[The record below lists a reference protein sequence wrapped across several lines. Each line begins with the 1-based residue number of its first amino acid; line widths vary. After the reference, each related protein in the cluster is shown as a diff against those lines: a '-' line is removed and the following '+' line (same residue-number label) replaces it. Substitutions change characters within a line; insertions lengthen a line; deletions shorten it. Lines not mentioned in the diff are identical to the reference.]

1 MLRILLFLAVSIT
14 PAYALDIVAAEN
26 FYGDVA
32 QQVGGADVNV
42 TSILSSP
49 DQDPHLFEASPS
61 VAKSVAT
68 AAVVVYSGVDYD
80 PWMEKLVNAARVKGR
95 RTIVVSGLSGHH
107 TGDNPHV
114 WYDINTM
121 RAYATTLS
129 DVLAAEDPPHAAA
142 YRARLGQF
150 QASLQP
156 LQQDISRLRARLTGV
171 PVTATEPVFGYMFE
185 ALGLRIRNLPFQLA
199 VMNDTEPSAG
209 ATAAF
214 EKDLRNHV
222 VRLLVYNSQ
231 ASNQAATR
239 MQGIARAMSASRSSP
254 ATETEPAGV
263 SYQEWM
269 AHAIEAVDKALPA
282 STPAAR

>member
-1 MLRILLFLAVSIT
+1 VR
-14 PAYALDIVAAEN
+14 
-26 FYGDVA
+26 
-32 QQVGGADVNV
+32 
-42 TSILSSP
+42 
-49 DQDPHLFEASPS
+49 
-61 VAKSVAT
+61 
-68 AAVVVYSGVDYD
+68 
-80 PWMEKLVNAARVKGR
+80 
-95 RTIVVSGLSGHH
+95 H

-114 WYDINTM
+114 WYDLNTM
-121 RAYATTLS
+121 RAYATALS

-171 PVTATEPVFGYMFE
+171 PVTATEPVFGYMFD

-199 VMNDTEPSAG
+199 VMNDTEPSAA

-214 EKDLRNHV
+214 EKDLRMHV

-239 MQGIARAMSASRSSP
+239 MQAIAREAGVPVIA
-254 ATETEPAGV
+254 ATETEPEGV

-282 STPAAR
+282 ATPPAIR